1 MAIVRVAGLVAAA
14 LATGL
19 MAGLFFAFSTAVMPA
34 LRRTDDRTFV
44 EVMQRI
50 NAAIQNGLFAL
61 VFAGALVATA
71 VALPLHFGDRTTA
84 GLISAA
90 LALYALALGLTF
102 RVNIPLN
109 NALDAAGP
117 AARLTDPGR
126 VRADFEGPWLRAH
139 QLRTLACV
147 AAFALLCAA
156 LLRTTI

>member
-1 MAIVRVAGLVAAA
+1 MAIVRVGSLVAAA

-61 VFAGALVATA
+61 IFAGALVATA
-71 VALPLHFGDRTTA
+71 VALPLHLGDRTTA
-84 GLISAA
+84 WMIGAA
-90 LALYALALGLTF
+90 LALYALTLGLTF

-117 AARLTDPGR
+117 AAQLTDPGQ
-126 VRADFEGPWLRAH
+126 VRADFERPWLRAH
-139 QLRTLACV
+139 QFRTLACV
-147 AAFALLCAA
+147 AAFALLCAT
-156 LLRTTI
+156 LVRTTT